1 MSRKVKNIIMIT
13 IIIIVCIASG
23 FTINIAKESGEGTNQ
38 GNPPQMSNSSGENN
52 SNGQMGTPPSGNGM
66 GVNTQ
71 MPNNSNGN
79 NQGTPP
85 SKPDESNGNSSTE
98 PPTKP
103 DDSNGSNST
112 GSLAKPN
119 DSNGNNSIGSQ
130 QNQMMGK
137 PDVQN
142 NSNSQENENMS
153 DMQNGENNTKIET
166 SYYIIFVIEAFVV
179 SILVIYLIMS
189 GFNSK
194 TLVETLNGAKN
205 IIIYIILVAIVTT
218 GLIFTQSYITKNISS
233 SNTQNQIQNNM
244 QMPGGQG
251 ETASNI
257 TYTANKEISE
267 DSTIENG
274 EYSSTTSNENAI
286 IATGDVDVNL
296 SNITVDKT
304 GDSDGGDSSNFY
316 GNNSAIL
323 AKNGVNLTIKN
334 ATITTEADG
343 ANGVFSYGGSATTNN
358 SSSDGTTITIT
369 DSTITTTG
377 DNAGGIM
384 TTGGGTTNAS
394 NLTINTSGTSSAAI
408 RSDRGGGTVNVN
420 GGTYTTT
427 GNGSP
432 SIYSTADITVNDAT
446 LVAKASEGIVIEGA
460 NTVTINNCDLTD
472 SNTKLNGQSTTYKNI
487 FLYQSMSGDASNGNA
502 TSTAKKSKITTNN
515 GDTFYITNTT
525 ATINLTNNT
534 IVNNDSTGNFLRA
547 QKDSWGNTG
556 SNGGNVTLI
565 MTQQNAGGNIV
576 IDSISTLD
584 MAMSENSYYEGT
596 INESNEAKSI
606 TLKLD
611 STSKIK
617 LTGDSY
623 VTSLEDDDTTY
634 SNIDFNGYKLYVNGV
649 AIN

>member
-1 MSRKVKNIIMIT
+1 MNRKVKNIIMIT

-23 FTINIAKESGEGTNQ
+23 FTIKFAKESGEGTNQ

-52 SNGQMGTPPSGNGM
+52 SNGQMGTPP
-66 GVNTQ
+66 
-71 MPNNSNGN
+71 
-79 NQGTPP
+79 
-85 SKPDESNGNSSTE
+85 NGNSST
-98 PPTKP
+98 
-103 DDSNGSNST
+103 
-112 GSLAKPN
+112 
-119 DSNGNNSIGSQ
+119 GSQ

-137 PDVQN
+137 LDGQN

-153 DMQNGENNTKIET
+153 SMPNMQNGENNTKIET
-166 SYYIIFVIEAFVV
+166 AYYIIFGIEGFVV

-194 TLVETLNGAKN
+194 TLA
-205 IIIYIILVAIVTT
+205 
-218 GLIFTQSYITKNISS
+218 QSYITKNISS

-257 TYTANKEISE
+257 TYTANKEIAE

-323 AKNGVNLTIKN
+323 AKDGANLTIKN

-343 ANGVFSYGGSATTNN
+343 ANGVFSYVGSATTNN
-358 SSSDGTTITIT
+358 SSSDGTTITIS

-408 RSDRGGGTVNVN
+408 RSDRGEGTVKVN
-420 GGTYTTT
+420 GGTYTTN

-502 TSTAKKSKITTNN
+502 TFTAKNSKITTNN

-565 MTQQNAGGNIV
+565 MTQQNAEGNIV

-584 MAMSENSYYEGT
+584 MTMSESSYYEGT
-596 INESNEAKSI
+596 INGSNEAKSI

-623 VTSLEDDDTTY
+623 VTSLEDADTTY
-634 SNIDFNGYKLYVNGV
+634 SNIDFNEYKLYVNGV

>member
-1 MSRKVKNIIMIT
+1 M
-13 IIIIVCIASG
+13 
-23 FTINIAKESGEGTNQ
+23 
-38 GNPPQMSNSSGENN
+38 
-52 SNGQMGTPPSGNGM
+52 
-66 GVNTQ
+66 
-71 MPNNSNGN
+71 
-79 NQGTPP
+79 GTPP
-85 SKPDESNGNSSTE
+85 SKPDES
-98 PPTKP
+98 
-103 DDSNGSNST
+103 D
-112 GSLAKPN
+112 
-119 DSNGNNSIGSQ
+119 GNNSIGSQ

-137 PDVQN
+137 PDGQN
-142 NSNSQENENMS
+142 NSNSQENENLASMP

-166 SYYIIFVIEAFVV
+166 SYYIIFGIEAFVV

-194 TLVETLNGAKN
+194 TLSKTLNGTKN
-205 IIIYIILVAIVTT
+205 VIIYIILVAIVTT
-218 GLIFTQSYITKNISS
+218 GLTFAQSYITKNISS

-257 TYTANKEISE
+257 TYTASKEISE
-267 DSTIENG
+267 DSTIESG
-274 EYSSTTSNENAI
+274 EYSSTTSNE
-286 IATGDVDVNL
+286 
-296 SNITVDKT
+296 
-304 GDSDGGDSSNFY
+304 
-316 GNNSAIL
+316 
-323 AKNGVNLTIKN
+323 N

-343 ANGVFSYGGSATTNN
+343 ANGVFCYGGSATTNN
-358 SSSDGTTITIT
+358 SSSDGTIITIS

-377 DNAGGIM
+377 DNSGGIM

-408 RSDRGGGTVNVN
+408 RSDRGGGTVKVN

-502 TSTAKKSKITTNN
+502 TFTAKNSKIITNN

-547 QKDSWGNTG
+547 RKDSWGNTG

-584 MAMSENSYYEGT
+584 MTMNENSY
-596 INESNEAKSI
+596 
-606 TLKLD
+606 
-611 STSKIK
+611 
-617 LTGDSY
+617 
-623 VTSLEDDDTTY
+623 
-634 SNIDFNGYKLYVNGV
+634 
-649 AIN
+649 

>member
-23 FTINIAKESGEGTNQ
+23 FTIKLAKESGEGTNQ

-66 GVNTQ
+66 VGNTQ
-71 MPNNSNGN
+71 MQNN
-79 NQGTPP
+79 
-85 SKPDESNGNSSTE
+85 
-98 PPTKP
+98 
-103 DDSNGSNST
+103 SNGSNST
-112 GSLAKPN
+112 EPPAKPN
-119 DSNGNNSIGSQ
+119 DSNGNNSTGSQ

-137 PDVQN
+137 PDGQS
-142 NSNSQENENMS
+142 NSNSKENENMS
-153 DMQNGENNTKIET
+153 SMPNMQNGENNTKIET
-166 SYYIIFVIEAFVV
+166 AYYIIFGIEAFVV

-194 TLVETLNGAKN
+194 TLVEILNGAKN

-218 GLIFTQSYITKNISS
+218 GLTFTQSYITKNISS

-267 DSTIENG
+267 DSIIESG

-286 IATGDVDVNL
+286 ITTGDIDVNL

-304 GDSDGGDSSNFY
+304 GDSNGGDSSNFY

-323 AKNGVNLTIKN
+323 AKNGANLTIKN

-343 ANGVFSYGGSATTNN
+343 ANGVFCYGGSATTNN
-358 SSSDGTTITIT
+358 SSSDGTTITIS

-384 TTGGGTTNAS
+384 TTGGGT
-394 NLTINTSGTSSAAI
+394 
-408 RSDRGGGTVNVN
+408 VKVN

-502 TSTAKKSKITTNN
+502 TFTAKNSKITTNN

-565 MTQQNAGGNIV
+565 MTQQNAEGNIV

-584 MAMSENSYYEGT
+584 MTMSESSYYEGT
-596 INESNEAKSI
+596 INGSNEAKSI

>member
-23 FTINIAKESGEGTNQ
+23 FTIKLAKESGEGTNQ

-66 GVNTQ
+66 VGNTQ
-71 MPNNSNGN
+71 MQNNSNG
-79 NQGTPP
+79 
-85 SKPDESNGNSSTE
+85 SNSTE

-112 GSLAKPN
+112 EPPAKPN
-119 DSNGNNSIGSQ
+119 DSNGNNSTGSQ

-137 PDVQN
+137 PDGQS
-142 NSNSQENENMS
+142 NSNSKENENMS
-153 DMQNGENNTKIET
+153 SMPNMQNGENNTKIET
-166 SYYIIFVIEAFVV
+166 AYYIIFGIEAFVV

-194 TLVETLNGAKN
+194 TLVEILNGAKN

-218 GLIFTQSYITKNISS
+218 GLTFTQSYITKNISS

-267 DSTIENG
+267 DSIIESG

-286 IATGDVDVNL
+286 ITTGDIDVNL

-304 GDSDGGDSSNFY
+304 GDSNGGDSSNFY

-323 AKNGVNLTIKN
+323 AKNGANLTIKN

-343 ANGVFSYGGSATTNN
+343 ANGVFCYGGSATTNN
-358 SSSDGTTITIT
+358 SSSDGTTITIS

-384 TTGGGTTNAS
+384 TTGGGT
-394 NLTINTSGTSSAAI
+394 
-408 RSDRGGGTVNVN
+408 VKVN

-502 TSTAKKSKITTNN
+502 TFTAKNSKITTNN

-565 MTQQNAGGNIV
+565 MTQQNAEGNIV
-576 IDSISTLD
+576 IDSISTLY
-584 MAMSENSYYEGT
+584 MTMSESSYYEGT
-596 INESNEAKSI
+596 INGSNEAKSI

>member
-23 FTINIAKESGEGTNQ
+23 FTIKLAKESGEKLNQ

-52 SNGQMGTPPSGNGM
+52 SNGQMGTPPSENGM
-66 GVNTQ
+66 GGNKQ
-71 MPNNSNGN
+71 MQNNSNGN

-85 SKPDESNGNSSTE
+85 SKPDESNGSNSTE

-112 GSLAKPN
+112 EPPAKPN
-119 DSNGNNSIGSQ
+119 DSNGNNSTGSQ

-137 PDVQN
+137 PDGQS
-142 NSNSQENENMS
+142 NSNSKENENMS
-153 DMQNGENNTKIET
+153 SMPNMQNGENNTKIET
-166 SYYIIFVIEAFVV
+166 AYYIIFGIEAFVV

-194 TLVETLNGAKN
+194 TLVEILNGAKN

-218 GLIFTQSYITKNISS
+218 GLTFTQSYITKNISS

-267 DSTIENG
+267 DSIIESG

-286 IATGDVDVNL
+286 ITTGDIDVNL

-304 GDSDGGDSSNFY
+304 GDSNGGDSSNFY

-323 AKNGVNLTIKN
+323 AKNGANLTIKN

-343 ANGVFSYGGSATTNN
+343 ANGVFCYGGSATTNN
-358 SSSDGTTITIT
+358 SSSDGTTITIS

-384 TTGGGTTNAS
+384 TTGGGT
-394 NLTINTSGTSSAAI
+394 
-408 RSDRGGGTVNVN
+408 VKVN

-502 TSTAKKSKITTNN
+502 TFTAKNSKITTNN

-556 SNGGNVTLI
+556 SNGGNVTLT
-565 MTQQNAGGNIV
+565 MTQQNAKGNIV

-584 MAMSENSYYEGT
+584 MTMSESSYYEGT
-596 INESNEAKSI
+596 INGSNEAKSI